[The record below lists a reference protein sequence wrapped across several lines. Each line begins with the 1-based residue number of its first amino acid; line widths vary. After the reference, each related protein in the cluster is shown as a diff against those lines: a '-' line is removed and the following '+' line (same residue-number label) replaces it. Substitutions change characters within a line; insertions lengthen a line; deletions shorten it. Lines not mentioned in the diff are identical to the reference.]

1 MGAETRIAVAEDIVL
16 DFAGLFS
23 PIGEEKQAATSPVE
37 PFLGTGEYK
46 TITEPQKP
54 AERLTE
60 GLEREQAKTLLRDT
74 QREREDHQRSLEV
87 YRAYQENIKA
97 SSQLQTEILK
107 GIKAGED
114 VYSLF
119 LKAAKAISLMTSNK
133 LFYTQIEADTRAIYG
148 AGLNYKPPLQ
158 HELQDTQERL
168 QRLLEAE
175 QEVKRSYRTRG
186 TLQLIRWG
194 FLFIGNYEKIRN
206 NPLTYS
212 GQSAIIDTVIMIH
225 KKVYTIQYTQ

>member
-1 MGAETRIAVAEDIVL
+1 M
-16 DFAGLFS
+16 
-23 PIGEEKQAATSPVE
+23 
-37 PFLGTGEYK
+37 
-46 TITEPQKP
+46 
-54 AERLTE
+54 
-60 GLEREQAKTLLRDT
+60 RDT

-175 QEVKRSYRTRG
+175 QMEQPPDSRER
-186 TLQLIRWG
+186 IRAAIKAHRAAIER
-194 FLFIGNYEKIRN
+194 LEDMIAK
-206 NPLTYS
+206 TDTKQS
-212 GQSAIIDTVIMIH
+212 GEL
-225 KKVYTIQYTQ
+225 

>member
-148 AGLNYKPPLQ
+148 AGINYKPPLQ

-175 QEVKRSYRTRG
+175 QREQPLDSRER
-186 TLQLIRWG
+186 IRAAIKAHRAAIER
-194 FLFIGNYEKIRN
+194 LEDMIAKADTKN
-206 NPLTYS
+206 S
-212 GQSAIIDTVIMIH
+212 GEL
-225 KKVYTIQYTQ
+225 